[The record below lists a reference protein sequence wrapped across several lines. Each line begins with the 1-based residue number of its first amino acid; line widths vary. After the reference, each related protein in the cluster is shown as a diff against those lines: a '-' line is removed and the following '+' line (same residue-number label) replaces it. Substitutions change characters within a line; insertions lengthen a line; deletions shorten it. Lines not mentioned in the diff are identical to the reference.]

1 MANPLRPVEDDTEQS
16 PSDSKAKIAAAL
28 LGFGAQMMQPPGWGQ
43 TGWGN
48 FGQAL
53 GTAGQSAANVGAQSL
68 KEREAGSR
76 EELRSAQAEA
86 AGQRAAT
93 QGVQAQ
99 RAADLA
105 AYQRGQLEAEQQ
117 RAAETQTRNT
127 ISEYLKYQGLV
138 DARNKEIAEENR
150 KARLMGEAEGEQ
162 PKPPMLFNEWITAY
176 RPGQAAKGTP
186 AAAPTQPGVMRP
198 SPAQADE
205 IKRHVIQ
212 YPQEEATVRAFLDKK
227 YGPGASDEI
236 LGKRR

>member
-1 MANPLRPVEDDTEQS
+1 MANPLRPTDEEEQA
-16 PSDSKAKIAAAL
+16 PPDSKAKIAAAL

-43 TGWGN
+43 SSWGN
-48 FGQAL
+48 FGQAI
-53 GTAGQSAANVGAQSL
+53 GTAGQSAANVGAQEL
-68 KEREAGSR
+68 KAQEAGSK

-86 AGQRAAT
+86 AGQKASA

-105 AYQRGQLEAEQQ
+105 AYQRGQLEAEQR
-117 RAAETQTRNT
+117 RAGERETSNT

-138 DARNKEIAEENR
+138 DARNKELAEENR

-162 PKPPMLFNEWITAY
+162 PKPPMLFNEWVTAY

-186 AAAPTQPGVMRP
+186 SAPAAPGVVRP

-212 YPQEEATVRAFLDKK
+212 YPQEEVRVRTFLDQK
-227 YGPGASDEI
+227 YGPGSADAI
-236 LGKRR
+236 LGKRK